1 MKRNFIILS
10 ALLLLAACNNSKD
23 LNSWS
28 CDGLSGKVKTLM
40 SKCYEATER
49 FGEVEKM
56 NIIEYYDSEYEIP
69 LHPAYL
75 AEYNEEGNV
84 VKFTTYDEDGER
96 LSVVKSE
103 YIGNNQVAKNAYDS
117 DGEVYYSW
125 KLEVNNDKVVD
136 CTQFNEHEIGNKVN
150 SDFEF
155 DGYLLKAYNTY
166 EDSVL
171 ISRTE
176 NKFYKNRLSE
186 SIRKDT
192 SGNVTYQQNQEWT
205 EAGQLIYQKCT
216 SEGEDKLIINCE
228 YDNEDRLVKY
238 TRRGEWSSRDAN
250 YTFKYTS
257 FDKHGN
263 WLSRVIYS
271 NDKAYIVEER
281 TIEYY
286 D

>member
-1 MKRNFIILS
+1 MKRNIIILS
-10 ALLLLAACNNSKD
+10 ALLILAACNNSKD

-56 NIIEYYDSEYEIP
+56 NVIEYYDSEYEIP

-75 AEYNEEGNV
+75 AEYNEDGNV
-84 VKFTTYDEDGER
+84 VKFTTYNEDGER
-96 LSVVKSE
+96 LTVVKSE
-103 YIGNNQVAKNAYDS
+103 YIGNNQVAQSAYDS
-117 DGEVYYSW
+117 DGKVYYSW
-125 KLEVNNDKVVD
+125 KLEVNNDKLVNY
-136 CTQFNEHEIGNKVN
+136 TQFNEHKIGNKVD

-155 DGYLLKAYNTY
+155 DGYLIKAYNTY

-192 SGNVTYQQNQEWT
+192 NGNVTYQQNQEWT

>member
-10 ALLLLAACNNSKD
+10 ALLILAACNNSKD

-84 VKFTTYDEDGER
+84 VKVTTYDEDGER
-96 LSVVKSE
+96 LTVVKSE
-103 YIGNNQVAKNAYDS
+103 YIGNNQVAQNAYDS
-117 DGEVYYSW
+117 DGKVYYSW

-136 CTQFNEHEIGNKVN
+136 YTQFNEHKIGNKVD

-155 DGYLLKAYNTY
+155 DGYLIKAYNTY

-171 ISRTE
+171 KSRTE

-192 SGNVTYQQNQEWT
+192 NGNVTYQQNQEWT

>member
-1 MKRNFIILS
+1 MKRNIIILS
-10 ALLLLAACNNSKD
+10 ALLILAACNNSKD

-56 NIIEYYDSEYEIP
+56 NVIEYYDSEYEIP

-84 VKFTTYDEDGER
+84 VKFTTYNEDGER
-96 LSVVKSE
+96 LTVVKSE
-103 YIGNNQVAKNAYDS
+103 YIGNNQVAQSAYDS
-117 DGEVYYSW
+117 DGKVYYSW
-125 KLEVNNDKVVD
+125 KLEVNNDKVVNY
-136 CTQFNEHEIGNKVN
+136 TQFNEHKIGNKVD

-155 DGYLLKAYNTY
+155 DGYLIKAYNTY

-192 SGNVTYQQNQEWT
+192 NGNVTYQQNQEWT
-205 EAGQLIYQKCT
+205 EEGQLIYQKCT

>member
-84 VKFTTYDEDGER
+84 VKFTTYNEDGER
-96 LSVVKSE
+96 LTVVKSE
-103 YIGNNQVAKNAYDS
+103 YIGNNQVAQSAYDS
-117 DGEVYYSW
+117 DGKVYYSW
-125 KLEVNNDKVVD
+125 KLEVNNDKVVNY
-136 CTQFNEHEIGNKVN
+136 TQFNEHKIGNKVD

-155 DGYLLKAYNTY
+155 DGYLIKAYNTY

-186 SIRKDT
+186 SIRKDIN
-192 SGNVTYQQNQEWT
+192 GNVTYQQNQEWT

>member
-10 ALLLLAACNNSKD
+10 ALLILAACNNSKD
-23 LNSWS
+23 LNSWY
-28 CDGLSGKVKTLM
+28 CHGLSGKVKTLV

-49 FGEVEKM
+49 VGEVEKM

-84 VKFTTYDEDGER
+84 VKFTTYDEEGER

-103 YIGNNQVAKNAYDS
+103 YIGNNQVAQSAYDS
-117 DGEVYYSW
+117 DGKVYYSW
-125 KLEVNNDKVVD
+125 KLEVNNDKVVNY
-136 CTQFNEHEIGNKVN
+136 TQFNEHKIGNKVD

-155 DGYLLKAYNTY
+155 DGYLIKAYNTY

-192 SGNVTYQQNQEWT
+192 NGNVTYQQNQEWT

>member
-1 MKRNFIILS
+1 MKRNIIILS
-10 ALLLLAACNNSKD
+10 ALLILAACNNSKD

-75 AEYNEEGNV
+75 AEYNEDGNV
-84 VKFTTYDEDGER
+84 VKFTIYNEDGER
-96 LSVVKSE
+96 LTVVKSE
-103 YIGNNQVAKNAYDS
+103 YIGNNQVAQSAYDS
-117 DGEVYYSW
+117 DGKVYYSW
-125 KLEVNNDKVVD
+125 KLEVNNDKVVNY
-136 CTQFNEHEIGNKVN
+136 TQFNEHKIGNKVD

-155 DGYLLKAYNTY
+155 DGYLIKAYNTY

-192 SGNVTYQQNQEWT
+192 NGNVTYQQNQEWT

>member
-1 MKRNFIILS
+1 MKRNIIILS
-10 ALLLLAACNNSKD
+10 ALLILAACNNSKD

-84 VKFTTYDEDGER
+84 VKFTTYNEDGER
-96 LSVVKSE
+96 LTVVKSE
-103 YIGNNQVAKNAYDS
+103 YIGNNQVAQSAYDS
-117 DGEVYYSW
+117 DGKVYYSW
-125 KLEVNNDKVVD
+125 KLEVNNDKVVNY
-136 CTQFNEHEIGNKVN
+136 TQFNEHKIGNKVD

-155 DGYLLKAYNTY
+155 DGYLIKAYNTY

-186 SIRKDT
+186 SIRKDIN
-192 SGNVTYQQNQEWT
+192 GNVTYQQNQEWT

>member
-1 MKRNFIILS
+1 
-10 ALLLLAACNNSKD
+10 
-23 LNSWS
+23 
-28 CDGLSGKVKTLM
+28 M
-40 SKCYEATER
+40 SKCYEAKER

-56 NIIEYYDSEYEIP
+56 NIIEYDDFEYGIP
-69 LHPAYL
+69 LLPAYL

-84 VKFTTYDEDGER
+84 VKFTTYNVDGER
-96 LSVVKSE
+96 LTVVKRE
-103 YIGNNQVAKNAYDS
+103 YIGNNQVTLNEYDS
-117 DGEVYYSW
+117 DGEVCYSW

-136 CTQFNEHEIGNKVN
+136 CIQFNKHKIGNKVD

-155 DGYLLKAYNTY
+155 DGYLIKAYNTY

-186 SIRKDT
+186 SISKDPN
-192 SGNVTYQQNQEWT
+192 GNVTYQHNQEWT

-216 SEGEDKLIINCE
+216 FEGEDKLIINCE

-257 FDKHGN
+257 FDKYGN

>member
-1 MKRNFIILS
+1 MKRNIIILS
-10 ALLLLAACNNSKD
+10 ALLILAACNNSKD

-75 AEYNEEGNV
+75 AEYNEDGNV
-84 VKFTTYDEDGER
+84 VKFTTYNEDGER
-96 LSVVKSE
+96 LTVVKSE
-103 YIGNNQVAKNAYDS
+103 YIGNNQVAQSAYDS
-117 DGEVYYSW
+117 DGKVYYSW
-125 KLEVNNDKVVD
+125 KLEVNNDKVVNY
-136 CTQFNEHEIGNKVN
+136 TQFNEHKIGNKVD

-155 DGYLLKAYNTY
+155 DGYLIKAYNTY

-192 SGNVTYQQNQEWT
+192 NGNVTYQQNQEWT
-205 EAGQLIYQKCT
+205 EVGQLIYQKCT

>member
-10 ALLLLAACNNSKD
+10 ALLILAACNNSKD

-84 VKFTTYDEDGER
+84 VKFTTYDEEGER

-103 YIGNNQVAKNAYDS
+103 YIGNNQVAQSAYDS
-117 DGEVYYSW
+117 DGKVYYSW
-125 KLEVNNDKVVD
+125 KLEVNNDKVVNY
-136 CTQFNEHEIGNKVN
+136 TQFNEHKIGNKVD

-155 DGYLLKAYNTY
+155 DGYLIKAYNTY

-192 SGNVTYQQNQEWT
+192 NGNVTYQQNQEWT

>member
-10 ALLLLAACNNSKD
+10 ALLILAACNNSKD

-75 AEYNEEGNV
+75 AEYNEKGNV

-103 YIGNNQVAKNAYDS
+103 YIGNNQVAQNAYDS

-136 CTQFNEHEIGNKVN
+136 YTQFNEHKIGNKVDG
-150 SDFEF
+150 DFEF
-155 DGYLLKAYNTY
+155 DGYLIKAYNTY

-192 SGNVTYQQNQEWT
+192 NGNVTYQQNQEWT

>member
-10 ALLLLAACNNSKD
+10 ALLILAACNNSKD

-84 VKFTTYDEDGER
+84 VKFTTYNEDGER
-96 LSVVKSE
+96 LTVVKSE
-103 YIGNNQVAKNAYDS
+103 YIGNNQVAQSAYDS
-117 DGEVYYSW
+117 DGKVYYSW
-125 KLEVNNDKVVD
+125 KLEVNNDKVVNY
-136 CTQFNEHEIGNKVN
+136 TQFNEHKIGNKVD

-155 DGYLLKAYNTY
+155 DGYLIKAYNTY

-171 ISRTE
+171 ISKTE

-186 SIRKDT
+186 SIRKDIN
-192 SGNVTYQQNQEWT
+192 GNVTYQQNQEWT

>member
-10 ALLLLAACNNSKD
+10 ALLILAACNNSKD

-75 AEYNEEGNV
+75 AEYNEKGNV

-103 YIGNNQVAKNAYDS
+103 YIGNNQVAQNAYDS

-136 CTQFNEHEIGNKVN
+136 YTQFNEHKIGNEVD

-155 DGYLLKAYNTY
+155 DGYLIKAYNTY

-192 SGNVTYQQNQEWT
+192 NGNVTYQQNQEWT
-205 EAGQLIYQKCT
+205 ESGQLIYQKCT
-216 SEGEDKLIINCE
+216 SKGEDKLIINCE

-257 FDKHGN
+257 FDKYGN